1 MHASFT
7 DMGHR
12 GAAAWCDPDVKRKS
26 WDCDT
31 RAYGLEY
38 GSPFSLMG
46 AGRDAPF
53 YIDGK
58 LIFDWADSLNHPNL
72 VSSIDWD
79 AASSSY
85 PSCEPTCEVLLQRS
99 DAETLDNSATVALLL
114 QTTHSSSMGNRYFVM
129 EHRQNPYKCGAPML
143 LIHWTDILPTSNHHP
158 TGFYGNT
165 MLTDCSPTTDSL
177 EDAGCGLG
185 QSIELDT
192 GEQGAPIQVWV
203 HAESIENGGK
213 MKVRLSTAG
222 PLEMPRVPQTP
233 MCVTGPCVAS
243 FDPERPNC
251 VESSRY
257 QECLGQSGCQGY
269 NADEVCT
276 ISGTPELMA
285 RPLDVEAFSTE
296 GAVCDPVTNQHS
308 CYDHLT
314 VNNYMYSGKDSMGPQ
329 GVMAVN
335 EIKWKS
341 DGYGELPGWKFCFGD
356 GSVVT
361 ESPLQPPLPPSPP
374 PPPPPPPSLPPL
386 PLPPPSPGPP
396 PMPCGVKTPDQWIGY
411 DGKTCGECAALVHV
425 RNNGRNCN
433 GFCNLQGLS
442 CVEAW
447 DDEIGE
453 QCSFGARMES
463 CEYTFG
469 GSSDAICKCGP
480 AKQAL
485 TPPPPPP
492 LSPSPS
498 PPPPPPLPLFK
509 MPSPPSPS
517 PPSPSHPSPPSP
529 PPPPLPHEACRHR
542 NVVLGTCDT
551 IWDEYQLTC
560 ARLIDHGWDCTGC
573 NCPGDPSPPPPPL
586 MLPPPPMPPP
596 SPSPPPPSPPL
607 PILPP
612 PSPTPPLPHEACRHR
627 NVVLGTCDTIWDEYQ
642 LTCARLIDHG
652 WDCTGCN
659 CPGDPSP
666 PPPPLMLPPPP
677 MPPPSPSPPPPSP
690 PLPILPPPS
699 PTPPPSPSP
708 PPPSTPSPSPPP
720 PSPLPPPP
728 SPSPTPPSPPSP
740 SPPPPSQPP
749 LPPSPSPRPP
759 SPSPPPPSP
768 SPRATTLA
776 PSPPPPPPQ
785 QRPVECGR
793 PGLCPDEAAG
803 LRDPDELHE
812 VSPASHHAVY
822 APRIHV
828 LNTHIPIPPS
838 TQVRCCTDVKLSPD
852 WGWRRSG
859 CSVWGASNAGWPCAQ
874 DKTFA
879 EAEAICQA
887 AGARLC
893 TASEL
898 AEGCTAGTGC
908 LFDFELVWGVPSPP
922 LVQLLSPSPRPPPL
936 PPLSPPS
943 PFSPPLPP
951 SSTPS
956 CGTTTPDKWVGY
968 AGKTCGECAALVK
981 VRDNGGTCTGFC
993 ALQGLA
999 CIEGW
1004 DNETGGDCSHDA
1016 TRQHCDHHYGTT
1028 SDAICK
1034 CTQNPAMID
1043 SAIVVEGDGRIDPGV
1058 AVVGVGVVLL
1068 LCLSSGL
1075 LCYMLFPYRRSI
1087 CGKAHSWVA
1096 SKVFGAPCVT
1106 SPTLDKSSRS
1116 SNVTVEIPN
1125 AKQQLEA
1132 ARARAGLTSLADGGD
1147 CQKSSTSCN
1156 PPPML
1161 KRQSSSRGSRIGQM
1175 LEKMTT
1181 KSNSYASL
1189 EEHLS
1194 LSVAGLQVNIA
1205 VSPAASRSQSKAD
1218 LLDGEAEAVAEATA
1232 PSGPSP

>member
-341 DGYGELPGWKFCFGD
+341 DGSGELSGWKFCFGD

-612 PSPTPPLPHEACRHR
+612 PSPTPP
-627 NVVLGTCDTIWDEYQ
+627 
-642 LTCARLIDHG
+642 
-652 WDCTGCN
+652 
-659 CPGDPSP
+659 
-666 PPPPLMLPPPP
+666 
-677 MPPPSPSPPPPSP
+677 
-690 PLPILPPPS
+690 
-699 PTPPPSPSP
+699 PSPSP
-708 PPPSTPSPSPPP
+708 PPPST
-720 PSPLPPPP
+720 
-728 SPSPTPPSPPSP
+728 PSP